1 MEDVVIKTDK
11 QKFNFR
17 VAVIPYNNN
26 NQVLLQRVKN
36 EEYLSLIGG
45 RVKLGETTANAL
57 LREVQEELGIL
68 INQKNLDLVYVCE
81 NFFKINGKDIHEL
94 LFIYKYALNSNIS
107 YKVID
112 KENVKAEWFKIEDL
126 KNLNIKP
133 AIIKNFNISE
143 ELQHLII
150 GD

>member
-26 NQVLLQRVKN
+26 NQVLLQRVEN

-126 KNLNIKP
+126 KKINIKP
-133 AIIKNFNISE
+133 AIVKNFNISE

>member
-26 NQVLLQRVKN
+26 NQVLLQRVEN

-81 NFFKINGKDIHEL
+81 NFFKINDKDIHEL
-94 LFIYKYALNSNIS
+94 LFIYKYALNSNMS

>member
-81 NFFKINGKDIHEL
+81 NFFKINDKDIHEL

-133 AIIKNFNISE
+133 AIIKNFNISV

>member
-133 AIIKNFNISE
+133 AIVKNFNISE

>member
-26 NQVLLQRVKN
+26 NQVLMQRVKN

-112 KENVKAEWFKIEDL
+112 KENVKAEWLKIEDL

-133 AIIKNFNISE
+133 AIVKKFNISE

>member
-45 RVKLGETTANAL
+45 RVKLGETTTNAL

-133 AIIKNFNISE
+133 AIVKKFNISE

>member
-81 NFFKINGKDIHEL
+81 NFFKINDKDIHEL

>member
-26 NQVLLQRVKN
+26 NQVLLQRVEN

-133 AIIKNFNISE
+133 AIVKNFNISE

>member
-81 NFFKINGKDIHEL
+81 NFFKINDKDIHEL
-94 LFIYKYALNSNIS
+94 LFIYKYALNSNMS

>member
-26 NQVLLQRVKN
+26 NQVLLQRVEN

-68 INQKNLDLVYVCE
+68 INQKNLYLVYVCE

-133 AIIKNFNISE
+133 AIVKNFNISE

>member
-17 VAVIPYNNN
+17 VAVVPYNNN

-94 LFIYKYALNSNIS
+94 LFIYKYALNTNIS

-133 AIIKNFNISE
+133 AIVKKFNISE

>member
-26 NQVLLQRVKN
+26 NQVLMQRVKN

-94 LFIYKYALNSNIS
+94 LFIYKYALNSNMS

>member
-143 ELQHLII
+143 ELQHLIT

>member
-112 KENVKAEWFKIEDL
+112 KENVKAEWLKIEDL

-133 AIIKNFNISE
+133 AIVKKFNISE

>member
-26 NQVLLQRVKN
+26 NQVLLQRVEN

-112 KENVKAEWFKIEDL
+112 KENVKAEWLKIEDL

-133 AIIKNFNISE
+133 AIVKKFNISE

>member
-26 NQVLLQRVKN
+26 NQVLLQRVEN

-112 KENVKAEWFKIEDL
+112 KENVKAEWLKIEDL

-133 AIIKNFNISE
+133 AIVKNFNISE

>member
-26 NQVLLQRVKN
+26 NQVLMQRVKN

-133 AIIKNFNISE
+133 AIVKKFNISE

>member
-81 NFFKINGKDIHEL
+81 NFFKINDKDIHEL

-143 ELQHLII
+143 ELQYLII

>member
-26 NQVLLQRVKN
+26 NQVLLQRVEN

-81 NFFKINGKDIHEL
+81 NFFKINDKDIHEL

-133 AIIKNFNISE
+133 AIVKNFNISE

>member
-26 NQVLLQRVKN
+26 NQVLMQRVKN

-68 INQKNLDLVYVCE
+68 INQKNLR
-81 NFFKINGKDIHEL
+81 
-94 LFIYKYALNSNIS
+94 
-107 YKVID
+107 
-112 KENVKAEWFKIEDL
+112 
-126 KNLNIKP
+126 P
-133 AIIKNFNISE
+133 AIPILPCWFLKILRSLLKLLLCTGKRSRNSPTCSATERLWFRPSE
-143 ELQHLII
+143 ILN
-150 GD
+150 GDGAPQRSGFAGTI

>member
-94 LFIYKYALNSNIS
+94 LFIYKYALNSNMS

-133 AIIKNFNISE
+133 AIVKNFNISE

>member
-133 AIIKNFNISE
+133 AIVKKFNISE

>member
-26 NQVLLQRVKN
+26 NQVLLQRVEN

-133 AIIKNFNISE
+133 AIVKKFNISE

>member
-94 LFIYKYALNSNIS
+94 LFIYKYALNSNMS

>member
-1 MEDVVIKTDK
+1 MI
-11 QKFNFR
+11 
-17 VAVIPYNNN
+17 
-26 NQVLLQRVKN
+26 
-36 EEYLSLIGG
+36 
-45 RVKLGETTANAL
+45 
-57 LREVQEELGIL
+57 
-68 INQKNLDLVYVCE
+68 
-81 NFFKINGKDIHEL
+81 FF
-94 LFIYKYALNSNIS
+94 SNIS

>member
-1 MEDVVIKTDK
+1 M
-11 QKFNFR
+11 
-17 VAVIPYNNN
+17 
-26 NQVLLQRVKN
+26 
-36 EEYLSLIGG
+36 LSL
-45 RVKLGETTANAL
+45 K
-57 LREVQEELGIL
+57 IL
-68 INQKNLDLVYVCE
+68 CTNCILQ
-81 NFFKINGKDIHEL
+81 F
-94 LFIYKYALNSNIS
+94 FIYKYALNSNIS